1 MKFTIYRRYVARLIF
16 DCSTIVAYR
25 AQSIMANE
33 SCRGDR
39 KWMIFTIRIVVIE
52 TVEFS
57 SVCTEEMATHNESDE
72 QKYDDVFMQISGQI
86 GSIQGLL
93 DYFFGFMHRKTDFYV
108 QYANTM
114 QEASMGFPIGAAERM
129 VTKCFRKYKMKDYAS
144 LSTVPINETVI
155 SISEA
160 TRVSSIPTVS
170 SAAKA
175 QINRTDAN
183 PKSQQIPV
191 GNGGVADNYYWT
203 QTLNEVTVYV
213 DAPTACRGKDVK
225 CNMTHKS
232 IYLSVNG
239 KTLLGGEFEE
249 GIRVDESI
257 WTLNIGMS
265 RSLLSTM
272 ILISVDRKLRYL
284 NTCQIFYLFCHKTI
298 EVMQQ

>member
-1 MKFTIYRRYVARLIF
+1 MKAIETISDIYHI
-16 DCSTIVAYR
+16 
-25 AQSIMANE
+25 
-33 SCRGDR
+33 
-39 KWMIFTIRIVVIE
+39 WIVVIK
-52 TVEFS
+52 TLQLS
-57 SVCTEEMATHNESDE
+57 SVCTKEMSTRNESDE
-72 QKYDDVFMQISGQI
+72 QKYDEVFVQIAGQI

-108 QYANTM
+108 QYADAM

-160 TRVSSIPTVS
+160 TRVPSTPAFISL
-170 SAAKA
+170 AKT

-183 PKSQQIPV
+183 SKSQQIPV

-225 CNMTHKS
+225 CNMTHKT
-232 IYLSVNG
+232 IHLAVNG
-239 KTLLGGEFEE
+239 KTLLEGEFEE
-249 GIRVDESI
+249 GVRVDESM

-272 ILISVDRKLRYL
+272 ILKSVDRNLRYL
-284 NTCQIFYLFCHKTI
+284 SNYMSNILPLLS
-298 EVMQQ
+298 